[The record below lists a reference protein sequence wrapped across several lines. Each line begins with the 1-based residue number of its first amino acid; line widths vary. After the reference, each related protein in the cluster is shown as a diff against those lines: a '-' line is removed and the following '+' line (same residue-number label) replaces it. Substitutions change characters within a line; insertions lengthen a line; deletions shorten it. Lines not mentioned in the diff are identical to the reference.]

1 MLRRLV
7 VAGLAAA
14 FAAPILA
21 ITPAPAAVLFSCTAV
36 SATASLTPGISH
48 TQMAQ
53 TDVSGSAS
61 MSGCSNGEV
70 ASIGIGAGAGHNAV
84 TTFPPRPIGCP
95 VAAGGAGPDYPENT
109 PILTGPDPSMGISW
123 SLGGSSTGILK
134 AKAGAIA
141 TPNEAKIVIVITVGK
156 YAPPA
161 GKKTKIKGPGGY
173 VPLDSF
179 SCTDD
184 SDPLTS
190 VSITNSA
197 SWIVQQK

>member
-1 MLRRLV
+1 
-7 VAGLAAA
+7 LAAA
-14 FAAPILA
+14 LAAPILA
-21 ITPAPAAVLFSCTAV
+21 VTPASAAILFSCSAL

-48 TQMAQ
+48 TPTAQ
-53 TDVSGSAS
+53 TDVSGTAS
-61 MSGCSNGEV
+61 LSGCSNGETG
-70 ASIGIGAGAGHNAV
+70 SIGIGAGAGHNAV

-109 PILTGPDPSMGISW
+109 PILSGPDPSFGISW

-134 AKAGAIA
+134 AKAGPVSA
-141 TPNEAKIVIVITVGK
+141 PNEAKVVLVITAGK

-161 GKKTKIKGPGGY
+161 GKKTKIKGPGAY
-173 VPLDSF
+173 LPLDSF

-190 VSITNSA
+190 VSISNSA